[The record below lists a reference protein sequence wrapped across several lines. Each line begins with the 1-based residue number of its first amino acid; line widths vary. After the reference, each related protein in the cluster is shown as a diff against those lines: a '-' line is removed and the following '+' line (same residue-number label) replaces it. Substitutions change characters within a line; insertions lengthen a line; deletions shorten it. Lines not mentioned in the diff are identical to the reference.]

1 MAPFV
6 KICGLSTAAD
16 VAAAADAGADA
27 IGFVFT
33 ASARRIDVDT
43 ARELGK
49 LAKGLLTVG
58 VFLGLPATEVRAVS
72 EAAGVRAVQLHG
84 DYTKDAFTEVANP
97 AWQLVRAVPYS
108 APDLRVGAYGED
120 FLMVD
125 APKAGSGTSWDYQ
138 SVAGLSGQWIL
149 AGGLTPDTV
158 AGAVGIAGAWG
169 VDVSS
174 GVEASR
180 GVKDPALITRFVA
193 AAKGSGA

>member
-6 KICGLSTAAD
+6 KVCGLSTAAD
-16 VAAAADAGADA
+16 VAAAVAAGADA

-33 ASARRIDVDT
+33 PSVRRIDVDT

-49 LAKGLLTVG
+49 LAGGRLTVG
-58 VFLGLPATEVRAVS
+58 VFLGLPAVDVRAVA
-72 EAAGVRAVQLHG
+72 EAAGVGAVQLHG
-84 DYTKDAFTEVANP
+84 DYPKDAFTEVADP
-97 AWQLVRAVPYS
+97 AWRLIRAVPHS

-120 FLMVD
+120 LMIVD
-125 APKAGSGTSWDYQ
+125 APRAGSGLSWDYAEI
-138 SVAGLSGQWIL
+138 AGLPGQWML
-149 AGGLTPDTV
+149 AGGLTPDNV
-158 AGAVGIAGAWG
+158 ADARRLTGAWG

>member
-6 KICGLSTAAD
+6 KICGLSTAGD
-16 VAAAADAGADA
+16 VATAVTAGADA

-33 ASARRIDVDT
+33 ASARRVDVET

-49 LAKGLLTVG
+49 LAGNLITVG
-58 VFLGLPATEVRAVS
+58 VFLGLPATDVRAVA

-84 DYTKDAFTEVANP
+84 DYTKDAFTEVASP
-97 AWQLVRAVPYS
+97 AWQLIRAVPYS

-125 APKAGSGTSWDYQ
+125 APTGGSGASWDYQ

-158 AGAVGIAGAWG
+158 ADAVGVAGAWG

-193 AAKGSGA
+193 AAKSV